1 MYKKVTPKNE
11 KSKYS
16 NSNSK
21 YSNAKMYMDITLQQ
35 QFAADG
41 ASEKLTPDES

>member
-1 MYKKVTPKNE
+1 MYKKETQKNE
-11 KSKYS
+11 KSKY
-16 NSNSK
+16 SNSK

>member
-1 MYKKVTPKNE
+1 MYKKETPKNE

-16 NSNSK
+16 NSK
-21 YSNAKMYMDITLQQ
+21 YSNAKMYVTLQQ

-41 ASEKLTPDES
+41 ASEKLTSDES